1 MNAGYDAAFIAATKK
16 AREKA
21 GVSIPEIARLLKMTP
36 EAYARYEEDTRMKHK
51 VVVKF
56 CVFLDIDTYELYCS
70 ARYISNTSIDDR
82 FITSKNLIVVGER
95 FSFDYLQQVRKN
107 KKSIIDL
114 FINSKDGVVSCAD
127 MSNQFGLT
135 TWERKRA
142 ALGALTRSIRRFR
155 GDETANLW
163 AILPETVVTD
173 EKGKV
178 IAAEFMLHPDTLKNL
193 RIASEKIKQNLAQ
206 L

>member
-1 MNAGYDAAFIAATKK
+1 MNAGYDAAFITATKK

-36 EAYARYEEDTRMKHK
+36 EAYARYEEDTKMKHNI
-51 VVVKF
+51 VVKF

-82 FITSKNLIVVGER
+82 FRTSKNLIVVGER
-95 FSFDYLQQVRKN
+95 FSFDYLQQVRTN

-178 IAAEFMLHPDTLKNL
+178 IAAEFMLHPETLRNL

>member
-1 MNAGYDAAFIAATKK
+1 MNVGYDAAFITATKK

-36 EAYARYEEDTRMKHK
+36 EAYARYEEDTKMKHNI
-51 VVVKF
+51 VVKF

-70 ARYISNTSIDDR
+70 ARFISNTSIDER
-82 FITSKNLIVVGER
+82 FKTSKNLIVLGER
-95 FSFDYLQQVRKN
+95 FASYYLKQVRKN

-114 FINSKDGVVSCAD
+114 FINSKDGIVSCDD
-127 MSNQFGLT
+127 MSNQFRLT

-142 ALGALTRSIRRFR
+142 ALGGLTRSIRRFR

-173 EKGKV
+173 EKGNV
-178 IAAEFMLHPDTLKNL
+178 IAADFMLHPETLKNL
-193 RIASEKIKQNLAQ
+193 RIAAKKIEQELARS
-206 L
+206 